1 MLQWLK
7 LCASNAGGVGSI
19 PGQGT
24 KIPLAHLPG
33 CGQKL
38 KKKEKITKQ
47 ALPCSG
53 PSTAC
58 QVLQNVM
65 FPSSHS
71 RPVLAPACLSSPLLS
86 ISPPRQQ
93 ELLPEQMTWATLAVL
108 SLLSMPQRS
117 PHMTLTLGN
126 LPRLIPSPFQP
137 SAASPSAFTAH
148 CATSNKAYIS
158 LECLFSPLS
167 SLFSC
172 LFFPRL
178 GTISG
183 FISISPEPVGL
194 NKYTI
199 GPHCLLK
206 K

>member
-1 MLQWLK
+1 MPSPAEQS
-7 LCASNAGGVGSI
+7 CSRAHT
-19 PGQGT
+19 QGLFW
-24 KIPLAHLPG
+24 PQPPQL
-33 CGQKL
+33 
-38 KKKEKITKQ
+38 
-47 ALPCSG
+47 
-53 PSTAC
+53 STA
-58 QVLQNVM
+58 VY
-65 FPSSHS
+65 FT
-71 RPVLAPACLSSPLLS
+71 
-86 ISPPRQQ
+86 PRQQ
-93 ELLPEQMTWATLAVL
+93 ELLPDQMTWTTLAVL
-108 SLLSMPQRS
+108 SLLRVPQRS

-126 LPRLIPSPFQP
+126 LPRLIPSPLQP
-137 SAASPSAFTAH
+137 SVASSLAFTVH

-178 GTISG
+178 GTISE

-206 K
+206 KCRRIQAYLFHSPRDDSCCQLSQ